1 MIKLPMDVFV
11 ELSLILALATVVAIV
26 MRLLKQPLIVGYIL
40 TGIIAGPYILNL
52 IHSKEA
58 IEIFSKIG
66 ITILLFIVGL
76 SLNPRVIKEVGKASV
91 ITGVGQVLFTAVIGF
106 AIAIILGIDR
116 IAALYIAIGLTFSST
131 IIILKLLSD
140 KGDVNKLYGKV
151 SIGFLL
157 VQDIIASIILIL
169 VGAVSAASGSNIT
182 LLLITTILEGLG
194 LILLLMLVSGW
205 LFPKILPFIAK
216 SSELLFLCSIA
227 WGLGLATLFSK
238 LHFSIEIG
246 ALIAGVTLA
255 ATPFAIEIGSRLK
268 PLRDFFI
275 VLFFIL
281 LGSQMV
287 IENISSL
294 LVPALILS
302 FVVIIGNP
310 FIVIVLLNL
319 LGYNKRTGFLAGLTV
334 AQISEFSLILAT
346 LGFRIGQV
354 DSKTLSLLTLVA
366 LITISFSSYL
376 ILYSDRIYPFL
387 SDFLNFLQL
396 NKKNRKK
403 DSFGEFSYDTILFG
417 YNRVGSDFVES
428 FKTLKR
434 KFIII
439 DYNPDSIER
448 LKLEKLPH
456 LYGDIEDV
464 EFLEELSLTKIT
476 LAVSTL
482 PEFKVNLLLTKKIR
496 AVNTKAI
503 ILVIS
508 QNVDEAIQLYDS
520 GASYVIMPHYLGAVY
535 AANMME
541 KYDLNPGEFTKARE
555 KHIDLLHKRLI

>member
-1 MIKLPMDVFV
+1 MDVFV
-11 ELSLILALATVVAIV
+11 ELSLILALATTISIV

-40 TGIIAGPYILNL
+40 TGIIAGPYILN
-52 IHSKEA
+52 IINSKEA

-76 SLNPRVIKEVGKASV
+76 SLNPRVVKEVGKASV
-91 ITGVGQVLFTAVIGF
+91 ITGVGQVFFTAIIGF
-106 AIAIILGIDR
+106 VIAVILGIDR
-116 IAALYIAIGLTFSST
+116 IAALYLAIGLTFSST

-140 KGDVNKLYGKV
+140 KGDINKLYGKV

-169 VGAVSAASGSNIT
+169 VGSVSEASGSNIG
-182 LLLITTILEGLG
+182 LLLITTVLEGLG

-205 LFPKILPFIAK
+205 FFPKILPFIAK

-246 ALIAGVTLA
+246 ALVAGVTLA
-255 ATPFAIEIGSRLK
+255 ATPFASEIGSRLK

-287 IENISSL
+287 IENIVSL
-294 LVPALILS
+294 FIPAVILS

-310 FIVIVLLNL
+310 FIVIILLNL

-366 LITISFSSYL
+366 LITISFSTYL
-376 ILYSDRIYPFL
+376 ILYADRIYPVL
-387 SDFLNFLQL
+387 SNLLDFLQL
-396 NKKNRKK
+396 NKKTRKS
-403 DSFGEFSYDTILFG
+403 DSFGEFSYNTILFG

-448 LKLEKLPH
+448 LKLERLPH
-456 LYGDIEDV
+456 LYGDVEDV
-464 EFLEELSLTKIT
+464 EFLEELSLSKIT

-482 PEFKVNLLLTKKIR
+482 PEFKVNLLLVKKIR
-496 AVNTKAI
+496 AVNSKAI

-508 QNVDEAIQLYDS
+508 QDVNEAIQLYDS
-520 GASYVIMPHYLGAVY
+520 GASYVIMPHYLGAIY
-535 AANMME
+535 AVNMIQS
-541 KYDLNPGEFTKARE
+541 YDLDPGEFTKARG
-555 KHIDLLHKRLI
+555 KHLGLLHKRLI

>member
-1 MIKLPMDVFV
+1 MDVFV
-11 ELSLILALATVVAIV
+11 ELSLILALATVVAII

-40 TGIIAGPYILNL
+40 TGIIAGPYFLNL
-52 IHSKEA
+52 INSKEA

-76 SLNPRVIKEVGKASV
+76 SLNPRVVKEVGKASV
-91 ITGVGQVLFTAVIGF
+91 ITGVGQVLFTAIIGF

-140 KGDVNKLYGKV
+140 KGDINKLYGKV

-157 VQDIIASIILIL
+157 VQDIIATIILIL
-169 VGAVSAASGSNIT
+169 VGTISEASASNIAII
-182 LLLITTILEGLG
+182 LITTVLEGLG

-205 LFPKILPFIAK
+205 LFPKILPFISK
-216 SSELLFLCSIA
+216 STELLFLCSIA
-227 WGLGLATLFSK
+227 WGLGLATLFAK

-255 ATPFAIEIGSRLK
+255 ATPFAAEIGSRLK

-287 IENISSL
+287 VENIASL
-294 LVPALILS
+294 LIPALILS
-302 FVVIIGNP
+302 AIVMIGNP

-354 DSKTLSLLTLVA
+354 DLQTLSLLTLVA
-366 LITISFSSYL
+366 LITISASTYL
-376 ILYSDRIYPFL
+376 ILYADKIYPTL
-387 SDFLNFLQL
+387 SKLLNFLQL
-396 NKKNRKK
+396 NKKTRKS
-403 DSFGEFSYDTILFG
+403 DSWGEFSYDTILFG

-434 KFIII
+434 KFIVI

-448 LKLEKLPH
+448 LKLEKIPH
-456 LYGDIEDV
+456 LFGDVEDV
-464 EFLEELSLTKIT
+464 EFLEELSLSKIT

-482 PEFKVNLLLTKKIR
+482 PEFKVNLLLVKKIR
-496 AVNTKAI
+496 SVNTKAI
-503 ILVIS
+503 VLVIS
-508 QNVDEAIQLYDS
+508 QNVEEAIQLYGL
-520 GASYVIMPHYLGAVY
+520 GASYVIMPHYLGALY
-535 AANMME
+535 AVGMME
-541 KYDLNPGEFTKARE
+541 RFELDKDEFNKAKE
-555 KHIDLLHKRLI
+555 KHFQKLLKRPI

>member
-1 MIKLPMDVFV
+1 MDVFV
-11 ELSLILALATVVAIV
+11 ELSLILALATVVAII

-40 TGIIAGPYILNL
+40 TGIIAGPYFLDL
-52 IHSKEA
+52 INSKEA

-76 SLNPRVIKEVGKASV
+76 SLNPRVVKEVGKASV
-91 ITGVGQVLFTAVIGF
+91 ITGVGQVLFTAIIGF

-140 KGDVNKLYGKV
+140 KGDINKLYGKV

-157 VQDIIASIILIL
+157 VQDIIATIILIL
-169 VGAVSAASGSNIT
+169 VGTISEASASNIAII
-182 LLLITTILEGLG
+182 LITTVLEGLG

-205 LFPKILPFIAK
+205 LFPKILPFISK
-216 SSELLFLCSIA
+216 STELLFLCSIA
-227 WGLGLATLFSK
+227 WGLGLATLFAK

-255 ATPFAIEIGSRLK
+255 ATPFAAEIGSRLK

-287 IENISSL
+287 VENIASL
-294 LVPALILS
+294 LIPALILS
-302 FVVIIGNP
+302 AIVMIGNP

-354 DSKTLSLLTLVA
+354 DLQTLSLLTLVA
-366 LITISFSSYL
+366 LITISASTYL
-376 ILYSDRIYPFL
+376 ILYADKIYPTL
-387 SDFLNFLQL
+387 SKLLNFLQL
-396 NKKNRKK
+396 NKKTRKS
-403 DSFGEFSYDTILFG
+403 DSWGEFSYDTILFG

-434 KFIII
+434 KFIVI

-448 LKLEKLPH
+448 LKLEKIPH
-456 LYGDIEDV
+456 LFGDVEDV
-464 EFLEELSLTKIT
+464 EFLEELSLSKIT

-482 PEFKVNLLLTKKIR
+482 PEFKVNLLLVKKIR
-496 AVNTKAI
+496 SVNTKAI
-503 ILVIS
+503 VLVIS
-508 QNVDEAIQLYDS
+508 QNVEEAIQLYGL
-520 GASYVIMPHYLGAVY
+520 GASYVIMPHYLGALY
-535 AANMME
+535 AVGMME
-541 KYDLNPGEFTKARE
+541 RFELDKDEFNKAKE
-555 KHIDLLHKRLI
+555 KHFQKLLKRPI